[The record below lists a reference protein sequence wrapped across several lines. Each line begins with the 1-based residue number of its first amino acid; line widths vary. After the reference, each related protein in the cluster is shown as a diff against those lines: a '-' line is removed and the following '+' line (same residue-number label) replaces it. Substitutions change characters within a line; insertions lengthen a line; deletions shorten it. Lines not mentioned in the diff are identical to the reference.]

1 MSPQYALF
9 LTLTALAV
17 GLGIAATQVVARLG
31 GGPRNVLAHLLPVLT
46 GFATMGALGHALG
59 AHFGPTVPLY
69 GFEVSLPWDMAIGF
83 GGGLVGAVIQVAVVR
98 ALRRRSTSA

>member
-9 LTLTALAV
+9 FTLSALAV
-17 GLGIAATQVVARLG
+17 LLGIAATQVVARLG
-31 GGPRNVLAHLLPVLT
+31 GGPRNLIAHLLPVLT
-46 GFATMGALGHALG
+46 GFGAMGALGHALG

-83 GGGLVGAVIQVAVVR
+83 GGGLVGALVQATVVR
-98 ALRRRSTSA
+98 ALRRRSPSA

>member
-17 GLGIAATQVVARLG
+17 ALGIAATQVVARLA
-31 GGPRNVLAHLLPVLT
+31 GGPRTILAHVIPVLT
-46 GFATMGALGHALG
+46 AFATMGALGHSLG

-69 GFEVSLPWDMAIGF
+69 GFEVSLPWDMAIGL
-83 GGGLVGAVIQVAVVR
+83 GGGLVGAGVQLAVVR
-98 ALRRRSTSA
+98 ALRGRSPSA